1 MILSVCPNPSVD
13 CTIELDMLKTGALN
27 RVENKVITYSGKALN
42 AAIGVARLGG
52 DSFATGFMFDDNGKM
67 FVHTLDD
74 EGVKNTFVWNKG
86 GARTNYKIV
95 DKRSMMTEIN
105 DKGESVG
112 EKEQDELADL
122 VGELSATASVVIMS
136 GSLPSGVADDYYFRL
151 SERIPKNVK
160 KIFDVTGDRL
170 VNALKGGAYLV
181 KPNLDELR
189 EITGEYYDGFDE
201 MLGGCRRLLD
211 AGAENVM
218 LSLGR
223 KGAFLVDNNSA
234 YFCKSASVAVN
245 STVGAG
251 DGMVAA
257 TALMTERGET
267 KEEILRCAVAAG
279 TASVTTP
286 GTNLFYKDKFLE
298 IYDRIKVEKVY

>member
-1 MILSVCPNPSVD
+1 M
-13 CTIELDMLKTGALN
+13 
-27 RVENKVITYSGKALN
+27 
-42 AAIGVARLGG
+42 
-52 DSFATGFMFDDNGKM
+52 
-67 FVHTLDD
+67 
-74 EGVKNTFVWNKG
+74 
-86 GARTNYKIV
+86 
-95 DKRSMMTEIN
+95 
-105 DKGESVG
+105 
-112 EKEQDELADL
+112 
-122 VGELSATASVVIMS
+122 
-136 GSLPSGVADDYYFRL
+136 
-151 SERIPKNVK
+151 K

-181 KPNLDELR
+181 KPNLDELK
-189 EITGEYYDGFDE
+189 EITGEHYDGFDE

-223 KGAFLVDNNSA
+223 KGAFLVDKNSA

>member
-1 MILSVCPNPSVD
+1 MILSVCTNPSVD

-181 KPNLDELR
+181 KPNLDELQ
-189 EITGEYYDGFDE
+189 EVTGEHYDGFDDR
-201 MLGGCRRLLD
+201 LAGCRTLLE

-223 KGAFLVDNNSA
+223 KGAFLVDKNSA

-286 GTNLFYKDKFLE
+286 GTNLFYRDKFLE
-298 IYDRIKVEKVY
+298 IYDRIAVEKIY

>member
-13 CTIELDMLKTGALN
+13 CTIELDTLKTGSLN

-42 AAIGVARLGG
+42 VAVGVARLGG

-67 FVHTLDD
+67 FVHALDD

-105 DKGESVG
+105 DKGESVDVKQQ
-112 EKEQDELADL
+112 EELLDL
-122 VGELSATASVVIMS
+122 VGTLSQQASVVVMS
-136 GSLPSGVADDYYFRL
+136 GSLPSGVSDDYYLKL

-181 KPNLDELR
+181 KPNLDELK
-189 EITGEYYDGFDE
+189 EVTGEHYDGYDE
-201 MLGGCRRLLD
+201 MLGGCRSLLD
-211 AGAENVM
+211 AGAENVL

-223 KGAFLVDNNSA
+223 KGAFLVDKNSA
-234 YFCKSASVAVN
+234 LFCRSATVAVN

-257 TALMTERGET
+257 VALTTERGDSR
-267 KEEILRCAVAAG
+267 EEILRCAVAAG
-279 TASVTTP
+279 TASVMTP

-298 IYDRIKVEKVY
+298 IYDRIKVEKIY

>member
-42 AAIGVARLGG
+42 AAIGIARLGG

-105 DKGESVG
+105 DKGERVPE
-112 EKEQDELADL
+112 EKQEEL
-122 VGELSATASVVIMS
+122 LSLTGTLAKNASVVVMS
-136 GSLPSGVADDYYFRL
+136 GSLPSGVGDDYYL
-151 SERIPKNVK
+151 KLANAVPGGVK
-160 KIFDVTGDRL
+160 KIFDITGNRL
-170 VNALKGGAYLV
+170 VTALTGGAYLV
-181 KPNLDELR
+181 KPNLDELQ
-189 EITGEYYDGFDE
+189 EVTGEHYDGFDD
-201 MLGGCRRLLD
+201 MLAGCRKLLE

-223 KGAFLVDNNSA
+223 KGAFLVDKSSA
-234 YFCKSASVAVN
+234 LFCKSATVAVN

-251 DGMVAA
+251 DGMIAA
-257 TALMTERGET
+257 AALMTEQNASR
-267 KEEILRCAVAAG
+267 EEVLRCAVAAG

-286 GTNLFYKDKFLE
+286 GTNLFYRDKFLE
-298 IYDRIKVEKVY
+298 IYDRISVEKIY

>member
-1 MILSVCPNPSVD
+1 
-13 CTIELDMLKTGALN
+13 
-27 RVENKVITYSGKALN
+27 
-42 AAIGVARLGG
+42 
-52 DSFATGFMFDDNGKM
+52 
-67 FVHTLDD
+67 
-74 EGVKNTFVWNKG
+74 
-86 GARTNYKIV
+86 
-95 DKRSMMTEIN
+95 MMTEIN

-189 EITGEYYDGFDE
+189 EITGEHYDGFDE

-223 KGAFLVDNNSA
+223 KG
-234 YFCKSASVAVN
+234 
-245 STVGAG
+245 TVGAG

>member
-1 MILSVCPNPSVD
+1 MILSVCPNPCID
-13 CTIELDMLKTGALN
+13 CTIELDTLKLGGLN
-27 RVENKVITYSGKALN
+27 RIENKVVTYSGKALN
-42 AAIGVARLGG
+42 VAIGVARLDG

-86 GARTNYKIV
+86 SARTNYKIV

-105 DKGESVG
+105 DKGENVT
-112 EKEQDELADL
+112 EKKQSELVSL
-122 VGELSATASVVIMS
+122 VGQLSKSASVVVMS
-136 GSLPSGVADDYYFRL
+136 GSLPGGVGDDYYLKL
-151 SERIPKNVK
+151 SSAIPKGVK
-160 KIFDVTGDRL
+160 RILDTSGNKMIAGLR
-170 VNALKGGAYLV
+170 NGAYLI
-181 KPNLDELR
+181 KPNLDELQ
-189 EITGEYYDGFDE
+189 EMTGEHYDSFEE
-201 MLGGCRRLLD
+201 MAKGCEKLVE
-211 AGAENVM
+211 AGAENVL

-223 KGAFLVDNNSA
+223 KGAILTDGDKA

-257 TALMTERGET
+257 AAVMIEQSAPY
-267 KEEILRCAVAAG
+267 EEVLRCAVAAG

-286 GTNLFYKDKFLE
+286 GTNLFYKDKFIE
-298 IYDRIKVEKVY
+298 IYQKIRVERIR

>member
-189 EITGEYYDGFDE
+189 EITGEHYDGFDE
-201 MLGGCRRLLD
+201 MLSGCRRLLD

-223 KGAFLVDNNSA
+223 KGAFLVDKNSA